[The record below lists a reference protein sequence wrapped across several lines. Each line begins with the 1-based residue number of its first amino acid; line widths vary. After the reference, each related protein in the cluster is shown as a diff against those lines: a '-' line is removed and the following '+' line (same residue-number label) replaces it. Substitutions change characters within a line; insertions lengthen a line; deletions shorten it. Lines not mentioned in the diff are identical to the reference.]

1 MERNLFK
8 KIDHIEII
16 PTDIDKSIDFYVSI
30 LGFKV
35 KERFNVPMQPMKEI
49 VYLDLG
55 NTVIELISVD
65 SPANKSQKQWEVGY
79 RAIAIEVENMDSA
92 VNYLKNNGI
101 PITWGPVSTG
111 RSIRAE
117 IQDPDGLP
125 IELRQ
130 W

>member
-1 MERNLFK
+1 MFK